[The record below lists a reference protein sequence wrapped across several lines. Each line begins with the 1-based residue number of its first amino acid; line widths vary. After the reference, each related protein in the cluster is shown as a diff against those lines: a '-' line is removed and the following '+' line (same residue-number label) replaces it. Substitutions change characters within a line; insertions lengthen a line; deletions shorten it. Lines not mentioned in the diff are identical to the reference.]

1 LPLLLSIF
9 ALLNQMLFYQYG
21 FSIVF
26 LAFPG
31 ILAATAGG
39 SKIVKSVLRICVWGT
54 IAMVISAL
62 TGYIFGVNVH

>member
-1 LPLLLSIF
+1 MPLLLSIF

-39 SKIVKSVLRICVWGT
+39 SKIVKSVLGICVWGT